1 MVLRKIIA
9 GCAGGFMLAGVA
21 SAQISS
27 DGGPIYTDAEN
38 IETRDAERRVILTG
52 GVDIQQA
59 ASRLRADRVVL
70 QFAGR
75 TGQSGGIASGFGSID
90 TMTATGDVFY
100 VTPEL
105 KAKGD
110 KGVYRASS
118 ETIVLDGNV
127 ALTRDQD
134 VARGNSLTIQVASG
148 KTTLDGGKGRVQAI
162 IQPTDN

>member
-1 MVLRKIIA
+1 MVLRKILIMIA
-9 GCAGGFMLAGVA
+9 GAGLISGLAQ
-21 SAQISS
+21 AQLSS

-38 IETRDAERRVILTG
+38 IETRDTERQVILTG
-52 GVDIQQA
+52 EVDIQQGS
-59 ASRLRADRVVL
+59 SRMRADRVVI

-75 TGQSGGIASGFGSID
+75 SGEGTGIASGFGSIR
-90 TMTATGDVFY
+90 TMTANGDVFY

-110 KGVYRASS
+110 QGKYNAVS

-134 VARGNSLTIQVASG
+134 VARGNSLTIEVASG
-148 KTTLDGGKGRVQAI
+148 KTTLDGGSGRVQAI
-162 IQPTDN
+162 IQPEGN